1 MTLPEKQAAWREKY
15 LLIPD
20 AQDRLATIVS
30 RKSRLEPLRENE
42 RCDAHLV
49 PGCVSRVWL
58 AVEVAEGRLRVRVDG
73 EAALVKGL
81 AGFLGE
87 FFDGAPAQ
95 EAATFEPT
103 LLEDLGIQR
112 MLSPTRLQ
120 GLQKVAARI
129 RALAAGQ

>member
-1 MTLPEKQAAWREKY
+1 MNLPEKQAVWREKY

-30 RKSRLEPLRENE
+30 RKSRLEPLREDE
-42 RCDAHLV
+42 RNDRYLV

-58 AVEVAEGRLRVRVDG
+58 AVDVVEGRLRVRVDG

-87 FFDGAPAQ
+87 FFEGVPAQ
-95 EAATFEPT
+95 EAAAFETT
-103 LLEDLGIQR
+103 LLEDLE
-112 MLSPTRLQ
+112 SNSYT
-120 GLQKVAARI
+120 
-129 RALAAGQ
+129 AG

>member
-1 MTLPEKQAAWREKY
+1 MNLPEKQAAWREKY

-20 AQDRLATIVS
+20 AQDRLAAIVS

-42 RCDAHLV
+42 RCDDHLV

-58 AVEVAEGRLRVRVDG
+58 VAEVVEGRLRVRVDG

-81 AGFLGE
+81 AVFLGE
-87 FFDGAPAQ
+87 FFDGVPAL
-95 EAATFEPT
+95 EAAGFETT

-112 MLSPTRLQ
+112 MLSPTRAQ